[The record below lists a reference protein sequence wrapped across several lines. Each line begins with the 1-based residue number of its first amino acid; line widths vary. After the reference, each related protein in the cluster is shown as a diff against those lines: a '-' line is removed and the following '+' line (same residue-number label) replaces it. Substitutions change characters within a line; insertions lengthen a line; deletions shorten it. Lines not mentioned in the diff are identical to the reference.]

1 MHTIFL
7 YVLFIHPF
15 DFDFG
20 HSCSM
25 FMRLLFLNK
34 LAGFKVLGIWQHRK
48 HMIYLWITFIYLFLI
63 PDFQVLDVPLVN

>member
-1 MHTIFL
+1 
-7 YVLFIHPF
+7 
-15 DFDFG
+15 
-20 HSCSM
+20 M

-63 PDFQVLDVPLVN
+63 TDLQVLDVLLVNWASSKYLIINENIQQILQ